1 MRRFL
6 GWSALAVVLA
16 AILVPVVALTFSV
29 QVQGQ
34 SMNPTL
40 RPGDRLFVSFLGR
53 GEVQRFDLVDASL
66 DRTAARAV
74 KRVIGLP
81 GDRISISLTD
91 AGPVVSLQ
99 PAGDDTTYTV
109 ENPAWESQPA
119 AIPAA
124 CCDEQGMAQG
134 EENVVTVPDGYY
146 WLIGDNWGG
155 SDDSRKLGFVADA
168 QIHAR
173 LNFRV
178 LPLGDFGAVPTGA
191 KLVRLQPGPAGR

>member
-6 GWSALAVVLA
+6 GWSALALVLV

-53 GEVQRFDLVDASL
+53 GALQRFDLVDASF

-74 KRVIGLP
+74 KRVVGMP
-81 GDRISISLTD
+81 GDRISVSLTD
-91 AGPVVSLQ
+91 DGPVVHLQ
-99 PAGDDTTYTV
+99 PAGDDTTYIV
-109 ENPAWESQPA
+109 ENPSWESQPA
-119 AIPAA
+119 TIPAA
-124 CCDEQGMAQG
+124 CCDARGVAQG
-134 EENVVTVPDGYY
+134 EDAVVTVPEGSY
-146 WLIGDNWGG
+146 WLVGDNWGG
-155 SDDSRKLGFVADA
+155 SDDSRQLGFVTDA

-173 LNFRV
+173 LNFRL
-178 LPLGDFGAVPTGA
+178 LPLGQFGTVPSEI
-191 KLVRLQPGPAGR
+191 RLRPAPAAS